1 MSCQEDGIGGGY
13 QEGVLGCVANF
24 FLNIFVIVR

>member
-13 QEGVLGCVANF
+13 QEGVLGCIANF
-24 FLNIFVIVR
+24 FEYLCDS